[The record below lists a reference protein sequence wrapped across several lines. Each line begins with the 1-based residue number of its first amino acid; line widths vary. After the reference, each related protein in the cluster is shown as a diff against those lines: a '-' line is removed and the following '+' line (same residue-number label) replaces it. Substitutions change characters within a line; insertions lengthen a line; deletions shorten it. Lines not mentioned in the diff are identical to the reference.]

1 MNFEKIPNYSNKIKI
16 NSEFTRVSNVALNF
30 LICK

>member
-1 MNFEKIPNYSNKIKI
+1 LEELPNYLNKIKI
-16 NSEFTRVSNVALNF
+16 NLEFTRVSKLALNF

>member
-1 MNFEKIPNYSNKIKI
+1 LEELPNYLNKIKI
-16 NSEFTRVSNVALNF
+16 NSEFTWVSDLALNF